1 MPDPKINLLEIT
13 RGCVEAPAG
22 CGKTQLIAAAL
33 THHCGPKPI
42 LVLTHTNAGV
52 AALRQRLGKAG
63 VPQARYRISTLD
75 GWALRLLA
83 TFPVRS
89 AISPQH
95 LELANPGVD
104 YPAIRRAAVAL
115 LQDRHIDDILCAS
128 YAHLIVDEYQDCG
141 AQQHA
146 MVTHMSAI
154 LPTVVL
160 GDPMQEIFGWQGAH
174 PDWAG
179 EVCQKFP
186 IAVQLSTPWRWIN
199 AGYPAL
205 GDWLL
210 SARKDLKSGK
220 KIDLQLAPTE
230 VQWIPLDGTDDDAK
244 QRAACMTR
252 SPRQGGEVLIMTGG
266 VEKAAQRRFARL
278 TPGAVTVEAVD
289 ISELTSF
296 ARAIEIGTA
305 GNLTSALEFASEVI
319 TGVDRAGILAR
330 VQTLLSGT
338 QRKPAERWEQAAVD
352 FDATGSAKGLVE
364 LFMALEQV
372 QGARTF
378 RPEILAPCIKA
389 LQVVGPATTFLD
401 AVVRIREQAR
411 IIGRRMPTKAVGSP
425 LLLKGLEA
433 DVAIILNA
441 SALDRN
447 NLYVAM
453 TRGSSRLVICSASS
467 NVG

>member
-1 MPDPKINLLEIT
+1 M
-13 RGCVEAPAG
+13 C
-22 CGKTQLIAAAL
+22 
-33 THHCGPKPI
+33 
-42 LVLTHTNAGV
+42 
-52 AALRQRLGKAG
+52 
-63 VPQARYRISTLD
+63 
-75 GWALRLLA
+75 
-83 TFPVRS
+83 
-89 AISPQH
+89 
-95 LELANPGVD
+95 
-104 YPAIRRAAVAL
+104 IR
-115 LQDRHIDDILCAS
+115 DR
-128 YAHLIVDEYQDCG
+128 
-141 AQQHA
+141 
-146 MVTHMSAI
+146 
-154 LPTVVL
+154 
-160 GDPMQEIFGWQGAH
+160 
-174 PDWAG
+174 
-179 EVCQKFP
+179 
-186 IAVQLSTPWRWIN
+186 
-199 AGYPAL
+199 
-205 GDWLL
+205 
-210 SARKDLKSGK
+210 
-220 KIDLQLAPTE
+220 
-230 VQWIPLDGTDDDAK
+230 
-244 QRAACMTR
+244 
-252 SPRQGGEVLIMTGG
+252 
-266 VEKAAQRRFARL
+266 
-278 TPGAVTVEAVD
+278 
-289 ISELTSF
+289 
-296 ARAIEIGTA
+296 IGTA